1 MQWGRQEELLPRGS
15 QALTALVLHPVRA
28 VTCWPTVRWALATAK
43 RSSNIPNMD
52 PQDAQR
58 AALIAASLKQK
69 TPAAI
74 LDPTCV
80 WNPDKDAAAQTA
92 LANAQQ
98 QNLSREVGGAL
109 FKNADGQYCYSIP
122 VGGVQSDHIVFA
134 IPKQN
139 GITPAGIYHTHPL
152 GGNEAKNDQFSPDDV
167 DMANRLKMTSYIKA
181 LTNGVVKRYDP
192 GVTPTEPISRFDH
205 TQKSA
210 GVLVPKSGN

>member
-1 MQWGRQEELLPRGS
+1 MD
-15 QALTALVLHPVRA
+15 
-28 VTCWPTVRWALATAK
+28 AT
-43 RSSNIPNMD
+43 
-52 PQDAQR
+52 DAQR

-69 TPAAI
+69 MPAAM

-80 WNPDKDAAAQTA
+80 WTPDKDTAAQAA

-109 FKNADGQYCYSIP
+109 FKNADGEYCYSIP
-122 VGGVQSDHIVFA
+122 VGGAQSDHIAFA
-134 IPKQN
+134 VPKQD

-152 GGNEAKNDQFSPDDV
+152 GGNEAQNDQFSPDDV

-192 GVTPTEPISRFDH
+192 GVTPTESVSRFDH

-210 GVLVPKSGN
+210 GTLIPKSGN